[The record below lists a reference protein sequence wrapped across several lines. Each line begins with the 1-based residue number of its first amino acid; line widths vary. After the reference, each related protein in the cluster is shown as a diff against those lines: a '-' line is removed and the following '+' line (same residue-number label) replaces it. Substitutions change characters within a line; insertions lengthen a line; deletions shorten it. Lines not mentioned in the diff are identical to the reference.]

1 MVAIARGLM
10 SDPRLIILDEP
21 SLGLMPIMVGHLF
34 ELIGKVLETGVSL
47 ILVEQNAYQALE
59 VVQRAYVLEKGQVTI
74 EGAGRELLSNETV
87 RKSFLGL

>member
-1 MVAIARGLM
+1 M
-10 SDPRLIILDEP
+10 SDPKLLILDEP
-21 SLGLMPIMVGHLF
+21 SLGLMPKMVDHLF

-47 ILVEQNAYQALE
+47 ILVEQNAYRALE